1 MNRYITK
8 SLTKKRSDYF
18 NTNIFIINN
27 NSSNLIKSEIL
38 KNEYSIYKR
47 LINGSKFGIT
57 FIVSYSEFYIK
68 NIPFI

>member
-1 MNRYITK
+1 MNKYITK
-8 SLTKKRSDYF
+8 SIDKKRSDYF

-27 NSSNLIKSEIL
+27 NPSNLIKSEIL

-47 LINGSKFGIT
+47 LFNGSKFGII
-57 FIVSYSEFYIK
+57 FKVSYSDCYIK